1 MEYAPYRFAS
11 LETYSHDE
19 VTHVNRAC
27 QFVAAPVKTVK
38 MLQALGQM
46 FLSYDI
52 CNFDDAEIYL
62 LVRTLGDIRKTEPHH
77 FQKTSI
83 TIGRAGEKEPP
94 PKTPLGFENQFRTS
108 PP

>member
-27 QFVAAPVKTVK
+27 QFVADPVKTVK

-62 LVRTLGDIRKTEPHH
+62 LARTLGDIRKTEPHH

-83 TIGRAGEKEPP
+83 TIGRSDEMMRLRFADVA
-94 PKTPLGFENQFRTS
+94 QC
-108 PP
+108 